1 MYKRFSSPTVALVAM
16 LHFAI
21 STEMFLHGNRVD
33 LRSILS
39 DPSHPKRV
47 TGMYVSAWVGGGSEE
62 CCVAPLDADGKG
74 EIRLKL
80 SDGDPNAIKFAAQ
93 LTREHTVPGTSVR
106 TGPVA
111 THFACGAA
119 LIEDLCSVL
128 DGGKAPVGTSARMM
142 SSDLGARCCASAH
155 APESKQVE
163 VASNVLPLQDIA
175 NPQNGVLL
183 HITNCTTN
191 TAAVRKMRLKT
202 SVMTRLNE
210 NTRSLLALNTKLT
223 ETIGQGVVSSCNS
236 GNMFISAMLTAAPMV
251 PLSYA
256 LFALPFREWNSPL
269 EDGVSVVYMA
279 AQAKVHSGLSW
290 VELRALPPDQFA
302 EHYVDALLSRPT
314 CCELTMPYCSDK
326 ALDVTGNMC
335 RDTEDISRTLS
346 APAMA
351 IQGALEAYNSASGA
365 VRKLSPAETIQALS
379 AVVAIQAKGGKRMGA
394 ALEAND
400 CENLA
405 GVILSNANGIRAFC
419 ARQSSNKGL
428 QQEVQRV
435 LGLDKRLFAQMTRV
449 DVEGMSAVLQRTGE
463 LLTSQSQTTSKQP
476 AAYSGPAID
485 VSLAVVTAKGPSYD
499 AKSTEGR
506 GLCGH
511 GAVVMRHV
519 LPGQSIDSNRRPGQS
534 IDSNRRPGTG
544 GDKGKLK
551 CVYRP
556 LEGTAWLSTVPHSIY
571 PVDAHGKGIPI
582 PIRMQDGTVVPM
594 DVAMLGTCLGQE
606 MYRIGGVSPLHRIEA
621 KLPPVCMGADA
632 SPFYHSVFFS
642 GLSAQNGVMGAVS
655 FNAASGQGPPT
666 FGAPVLG
673 LGSDASLSLP
683 VGENLLSDDPKE
695 AARTAQ
701 DIRAQASEAWPP
713 RGSPTMTRNVFSYY
727 APVGSVPDVLSLTG
741 VSATEHICGQFT
753 VAFDNPVH
761 TEVAVQ
767 FYGHLSDAFNAL
779 NKADSKT
786 DGAVA
791 VASGQF
797 SSATMRIWLPVR
809 EMHKRAAAGSV
820 TELSCVRNL
829 RQAVAN
835 LRAQT
840 LAETPDKLQQVSAR
854 IAEGSKHHIYRCA
867 QGMGMG
873 HSHRYS
879 FA

>member
-1 MYKRFSSPTVALVAM
+1 M

-21 STEMFLHGNRVD
+21 STEMFLNGNRVD

-47 TGMYVSAWVGGGSEE
+47 TGMYVSAWVGGKSEE

-80 SDGDPNAIKFAAQ
+80 TDGDPNAIKFAAQ
-93 LTREHTVPGTSVR
+93 LTREHTVPETSVR

-119 LIEDLCSVL
+119 LIADLCSVL

-142 SSDLGARCCASAH
+142 SSDLGARCNASAH

-175 NPQNGVLL
+175 NPNNGVLL
-183 HITNCTTN
+183 RITNCTTN
-191 TAAVRKMRLKT
+191 TGVIRKLCLKA
-202 SVMTRLNE
+202 SVMTRMNE
-210 NTRSLLALNTKLT
+210 NTESLLALNAKLT
-223 ETIGQGVVSSCNS
+223 ATIGQGVVSSGNS

-256 LFALPFREWNSPL
+256 LFALPFREWTSPL

-290 VELRALPPDQFA
+290 AELRALPPDQFA

-346 APAMA
+346 APAMT
-351 IQGALEAYNSASGA
+351 IQGALEAYNAASGA

-379 AVVAIQAKGGKRMGA
+379 AAVAIQAKGGKRMGA

-419 ARQSSNKGL
+419 ARQSSDKGL

-449 DVEGMSAVLQRTGE
+449 DVEGVSAVLQRTGE
-463 LLTSQSQTTSKQP
+463 LLTAQSQASSKQP
-476 AAYSGPAID
+476 ATYGGPAKQPATYGGPAID

-519 LPGQSIDSNRRPGQS
+519 LPGA
-534 IDSNRRPGTG
+534 G

-594 DVAMLGTCLGQE
+594 DVAMLATCLGQE

-701 DIRAQASEAWPP
+701 DLRAQASEAWPP

-741 VSATEHICGQFT
+741 ASATEHICGQFT

-779 NKADSKT
+779 NKADPKT

-809 EMHKRAAAGSV
+809 EMHKRAAAGGV

-835 LRAQT
+835 LRAQA
-840 LAETPDKLQQVSAR
+840 LAETPTKLQQVSAR